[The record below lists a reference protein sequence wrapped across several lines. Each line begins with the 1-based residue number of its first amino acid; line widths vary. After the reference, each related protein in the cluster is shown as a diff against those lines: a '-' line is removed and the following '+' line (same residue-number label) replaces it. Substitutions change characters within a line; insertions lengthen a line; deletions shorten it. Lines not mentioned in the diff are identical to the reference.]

1 MSRFEFRLAC
11 PEDAAEITDF
21 NQRMA
26 AAGQPHRLNA
36 ERPFE
41 ALRVPLGSPIALSR
55 YLCLVDGRVRG
66 GVSVREQIFRMQGAE
81 DVRVA
86 FYGYP
91 LSEGIID
98 PEFGIVGLMIHKE
111 IVRRFPLIYGLGV
124 GRLDAPVA
132 RLMTG
137 TGWSSRPVPFHF
149 SVLRAKPF
157 LRNFVYLRS
166 RSRAARWFDL
176 LAATGLGSAGLGLFK
191 LAQQL
196 RGRHPDV
203 RGLVVE
209 PFEAWAG
216 WADAIWEQAR
226 DRYAFVGDR
235 SAAALAALYPA
246 GHPQMRKTQVRRADG
261 RVLGWAVYSTAA
273 VRGHNY
279 FGDMTL
285 GAVIDMFAA
294 PEDARAVA
302 SGALW
307 ALRGTNAD
315 LVVVNHAAA
324 AWNAAFERAGLLPGP
339 TNSFL
344 FLSPKLRKAL
354 DPAEVHAQDFYF
366 TRGDGDG
373 PVHLW

>member
-1 MSRFEFRLAC
+1 M
-11 PEDAAEITDF
+11 
-21 NQRMA
+21 
-26 AAGQPHRLNA
+26 PH
-36 ERPFE
+36 
-41 ALRVPLGSPIALSR
+41 GSPIALSR

-66 GVSVREQIFRMQGAE
+66 GVSVREQTFRMHGAE
-81 DVRVA
+81 DVRIA

-98 PEFGIVGLMIHKE
+98 PAFGMVGLMIHKE
-111 IVRRFPLIYGLGV
+111 TVRRYPLIYGLGV

-157 LRNFVYLRS
+157 LRNFAYLR
-166 RSRAARWFDL
+166 RRGRAAWGCDL
-176 LAATGLGSAGLGLFK
+176 LAATGLGSAGLGLFR

-196 RGRHPDV
+196 RGRRPDV

-209 PFEAWAG
+209 PFEAWGG
-216 WADAIWEQAR
+216 WADAIWELAR
-226 DRYAFVGDR
+226 DQYAFIGDR

-246 GHPQMRKTQVRRADG
+246 GHPQMRKAQVRRADG
-261 RVLGWAVYSTAA
+261 RALGWVVYSAA
-273 VRGHNY
+273 PVRSHTY

-285 GAVIDMFAA
+285 GAVIDLLAA

-307 ALRGTNAD
+307 ALQRTNAD

-324 AWNAAFERAGLLPGP
+324 AWNAAFDRVGLLSGP

-344 FLSPKLRKAL
+344 FLSPKLRQSL
-354 DPAEVHAQDFYF
+354 DPTESSTQRFYF

>member
-1 MSRFEFRLAC
+1 MSRFEFRLAR
-11 PEDAAEITDF
+11 PKDAAEIAAF
-21 NQRMA
+21 NRRMA
-26 AAGQPHRLNA
+26 AAGQPHRLNT

-41 ALRVPLGSPIALSR
+41 ALDVLPDAPIALSR

-66 GVSVREQIFRMQGAE
+66 AVSIREQTFRLRGSE

-98 PEFGIVGLMIHKE
+98 PEFGMVGLMIHKE
-111 IVRRFPLIYGLGV
+111 IVRHYPLIYGLGV
-124 GRLDAPVA
+124 GSLDAPVA

-137 TGWSSRPVPFHF
+137 TGWSSQPVPFHF

-157 LRNFVYLRS
+157 LRNFAYLR
-166 RSRAARWFDL
+166 RRGRTARIFDL

-191 LAQQL
+191 LAQRA
-196 RGRHPDV
+196 RGRRPDV
-203 RGLVVE
+203 RGLIVE
-209 PFEAWAG
+209 PFEAWDS
-216 WADAIWEQAR
+216 WADAVWEQAR
-226 DRYAFVGDR
+226 VRYTLISDR

-246 GHPQMRKTQVRRADG
+246 GHPQMRKVQVRRGDG
-261 RVLGWAVYSTAA
+261 RVLGWAVYSAA
-273 VRGHNY
+273 PVRGHNY

-285 GAVIDMFAA
+285 GALIDMLAVPEAA
-294 PEDARAVA
+294 HAAA

-307 ALRGTNAD
+307 ALGKTATD

-324 AWNAAFERAGLLPGP
+324 AWNAAFERSGLLSGP

-344 FLSPKLRKAL
+344 FLAPKLRQAL
-354 DPAEVHAQDFYF
+354 DPVVTDAQDFYF